1 MAARQP
7 VDVAEFIDDSA
18 VSGFQVTLMVIC
30 GLVAMLDGFDAQ
42 LIGYVVPAI
51 AHGWGIAGSAIG
63 ASFKWVFAAG
73 LFGLTLGALLG
84 GPLADRVGRKTV
96 MLASV
101 AGFGLFTLLSA
112 LAATVPQLILLRFL
126 TGLGLGGAMPNTIA
140 LTAEYAPHR
149 LRSTLIT
156 AMFVGFPVGNV
167 IAGLVSVPLMRGF
180 GWPGVFYFGGL
191 LPLIL
196 LPVAATLL
204 PESVRFLVARDRS
217 TARVANILERIRPD
231 PRLDDDPRFLVREKA
246 LDGVPVK
253 HLFREGRAAGTLLL
267 WTAFFMNLLIIY
279 FFVSWLPLILGQ
291 VGLSAEHSI
300 WTAALFNT
308 GGALGGVGIGW
319 LTDRGEPYRLII
331 GSFAAGALAIAAI
344 SLAGASLPLLVA
356 TIFLAGLTV
365 VGAQFGINALAAHLY
380 PTPMRSTG
388 VSWGLGIGRLGSI
401 VGPYIG
407 GVLLQ
412 QRWDPHQL
420 FLAAAVPAVV
430 ATIAMVFMSRTTLA
444 RHI

>member
-7 VDVAEFIDDSA
+7 VDVAEFIDESR
-18 VSGFQVTLMVIC
+18 VSGFQITLMVIC

-51 AHGWGIAGSAIG
+51 AQSWSIAGSAIG

-84 GPLADRVGRKTV
+84 GPVADRIGRKSV

-101 AGFGLFTLLSA
+101 AVFGLFTLASA
-112 LAATVPQLILLRFL
+112 LAEDASQLILLRFL

-149 LRSTLIT
+149 IRTTLIT

-167 IAGLVSVPLMRGF
+167 VAGAVSVPLMRDF

-191 LPLIL
+191 APLIL
-196 LPVAATLL
+196 LPVAAALL
-204 PESVRFLVARDRS
+204 PESVRFLVAHGRPAS
-217 TARVANILERIRPD
+217 RVANILERIRPD
-231 PRLDDDPRFLVREKA
+231 PRLDEARFLLPEKT
-246 LDGVPVK
+246 LKGLPVK
-253 HLFREGRAAGTLLL
+253 HLFLEGRAAGTLLL
-267 WTAFFMNLLIIY
+267 WVAFFMNLLIIY
-279 FFVSWLPLILGQ
+279 FFVSWLPLILRQ

-308 GGALGGVGIGW
+308 GGALGGVAIGM

-331 GSFAAGALAIAAI
+331 GSFALGALAIAAI
-344 SLAGASLPLLVA
+344 ALAGASLPLLIG

-365 VGAQFGINALAAHLY
+365 VGAQFGINALAARVY
-380 PTPMRSTG
+380 PTHARSTG

-412 QRWDPHQL
+412 LQWDPHEL
-420 FLAAAVPAVV
+420 FLAAAAPAVIATV
-430 ATIAMVFMSRTTLA
+430 AMLFMSRTALA
-444 RHI
+444 QHA

>member
-1 MAARQP
+1 MARQP
-7 VDVAEFIDDSA
+7 VDVAEFIDRAA

-51 AHGWGIAGSAIG
+51 AKGWGIEGAAIG

-73 LFGLTLGALLG
+73 LFGLTIGALLG
-84 GPLADRVGRKTV
+84 GPMADRIGRKSV

-101 AGFGLFTLLSA
+101 VTFGLFTLAST
-112 LAATVPQLILLRFL
+112 AAETVPQLTLLQFL

-140 LTAEYAPHR
+140 LTAEYAPSR
-149 LRSTLIT
+149 LRTTLIT
-156 AMFVGFPVGNV
+156 AMFVGFPIGNV
-167 IAGLVSVPLMRGF
+167 VAGLVSVPLMDRF

-191 LPLIL
+191 APLIL
-196 LPVAATLL
+196 VPVASALL
-204 PESVRFLVARDRS
+204 PESVRFLVARRQAGS
-217 TARVANILERIRPD
+217 RVAAILRRIQDD
-231 PRLDDDPRFLVREKA
+231 PRLAGDTQFLLPEKELA
-246 LDGVPVK
+246 GLPMK
-253 HLFREGRAAGTLLL
+253 HLFLEGRAAGTLLL
-267 WTAFFMNLLIIY
+267 WVAFFINLLIIY
-279 FFVSWLPLILGQ
+279 FFVSWLPLILRQ

-331 GSFAAGALAIAAI
+331 GFFAAGALAIAAI
-344 SLAGASLPLLVA
+344 ALAGGSLPLLVA

-365 VGAQFGINALAAHLY
+365 VGAQFGINALAARIY
-380 PTPMRSTG
+380 PTHVRSTG

-412 QRWDPHQL
+412 LRWDPHQL
-420 FLAAAVPAVV
+420 FLAAAVPAVIATV
-430 ATIAMVFMSRTTLA
+430 AMIFMSRTRLA
-444 RHI
+444 QQA